1 MATISKLKL
10 SSRLISQ
17 LMRNSKILEQLAC
30 VIKRS
35 KDIPQNVQASP
46 NLILFPHQ
54 ATVVSVISPFK
65 NITAGCQREPSQVI
79 QKRSSLFL
87 QMNKSPVNFRQ
98 KIKLTLKGDFKHIF
112 NLISPKGQLKL
123 VRGNCHSPNVL
134 RTLTYKDFMRFELD
148 RNDLRVALSLSL
160 QEKQKE
166 IGNLSDGEGLKED
179 ALVSLPRTVI
189 TALPIRSKV
198 KMFPHVESSG
208 ENVKY

>member
-1 MATISKLKL
+1 
-10 SSRLISQ
+10 
-17 LMRNSKILEQLAC
+17 LEQLAC

-35 KDIPQNVQASP
+35 KDITQNVQASP

-65 NITAGCQREPSQVI
+65 NDTAGCQHEPSKVV
-79 QKRSSLFL
+79 QKRSSLFI

-98 KIKLTLKGDFKHIF
+98 KIKYAKIRQNIIFLKSSRLTLKGDFKHIF

-148 RNDLRVALSLSL
+148 KNDLRVALSLSL
-160 QEKQKE
+160 Q
-166 IGNLSDGEGLKED
+166 
-179 ALVSLPRTVI
+179 V
-189 TALPIRSKV
+189 
-198 KMFPHVESSG
+198 
-208 ENVKY
+208 